1 MHATKPR
8 APQVGQEKRTTSTS
22 PASTSDHTIPVH
34 TIGYGSQTLDD
45 FVPVLTAHGIAYLID
60 VRSAPYSRFKPEFS
74 RNALEAHWLQ
84 AEIIANL
91 LAGCDTLAVMSTGS
105 GKRCISGHS
114 AVQGIVF
121 ADRLALP
128 GLYRGA

>member
-84 AEIIANL
+84 GEIIANL
-91 LAGCDTLAVMSTGS
+91 LAGCDALAAMPTGS
-105 GKRCISGHS
+105 GKS
-114 AVQGIVF
+114 
-121 ADRLALP
+121 
-128 GLYRGA
+128 LY